1 MSSHLELLWE
11 IDINMSGLQAI
22 RDHPYSCNESGTQVN
37 HLSAVQRRLKTLKKC
52 VSFCHNE
59 RERDDG
65 RTGGRESK
73 TREHVVKARER
84 LFGHVWLIGLSGAAN
99 GFRFMSKLH

>member
-1 MSSHLELLWE
+1 
-11 IDINMSGLQAI
+11 MSGLQAI
-22 RDHPYSCNESGTQVN
+22 GDHPYSCNESGTQVN
-37 HLSAVQRRLKTLKKC
+37 HLSAVQRRLKTLKN
-52 VSFCHNE
+52 VSHFATT